1 MDPLHLII
9 LPINNRTTRYNLKN
23 NVHIAIA
30 TPMAID
36 VIFAMG
42 RGIMLI
48 SVPEKEIRDSR
59 RNSTQVRDTQ
69 PQYNAPYYPPVQ
81 HSPPPVHQT
90 EPVPEFRTILAPVGD
105 IGSEETYEESQGRLM
120 IEYEHGQENECQM
133 VPLAAP
139 AVTQGGGIR
148 KTQRANKT
156 RPRIDR
162 ERLKALLESE
172 TDNSGELMDTIEEMF
187 LPDQQSPLVQ
197 QKTLAPIDGNR
208 QVPLTRKTKTGN
220 IQEFVVPNI
229 PKSGDP
235 IRGLAGQ
242 PPYNV
247 IDEILNKLVNITAG
261 QLFNIS
267 DTVVKQMAISLQRC
281 TPQYRVRKIRK
292 LPKNED
298 DAIDDA
304 LLSPTRQLKLLPHL
318 PSLLPEP
325 MMMMEKVNP

>member
-1 MDPLHLII
+1 
-9 LPINNRTTRYNLKN
+9 
-23 NVHIAIA
+23 
-30 TPMAID
+30 
-36 VIFAMG
+36 
-42 RGIMLI
+42 
-48 SVPEKEIRDSR
+48 
-59 RNSTQVRDTQ
+59 
-69 PQYNAPYYPPVQ
+69 
-81 HSPPPVHQT
+81 
-90 EPVPEFRTILAPVGD
+90 
-105 IGSEETYEESQGRLM
+105 M
-120 IEYEHGQENECQM
+120 IEYEHDQENECQM